1 MRYMLLIYTN
11 EKTDLQPGQE
21 GFDEM
26 MAGYGAFTQE
36 IMASGQFHAGDP
48 LLPAVTAKTTR
59 VREGKTLVTDG
70 PFAETTEQL
79 GGYYIVNCASID
91 EAAALAAKI
100 PGASRGCVEVREVAE
115 MTGS

>member
-11 EKTDLQPGQE
+11 EHTDAKPGDT

-36 IMASGQFHAGDP
+36 IVASGAFHAGDP
-48 LLPAVTAKTTR
+48 LLPVATAKTTR
-59 VREGKTLVTDG
+59 VRNGKAVVTDG

-79 GGYYIVNCASID
+79 GGYYIVNADTID
-91 EAAALAAKI
+91 QAAAIAAKI
-100 PGASRGCVEVREVAE
+100 PGAATGCVEVRQVME
-115 MTGS
+115 M